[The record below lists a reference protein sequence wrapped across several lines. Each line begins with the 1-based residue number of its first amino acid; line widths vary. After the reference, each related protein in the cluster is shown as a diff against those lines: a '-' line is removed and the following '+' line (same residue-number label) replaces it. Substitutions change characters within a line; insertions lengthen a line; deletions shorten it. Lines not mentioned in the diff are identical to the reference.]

1 MRLKV
6 RGFNEDSLLLFR
18 SAFLTN
24 VLVGIQAIA
33 SIDAVTFSIDADLN
47 ATLKSVTIA
56 IKQNLYEI
64 ALVPSTFR

>member
-47 ATLKSVTIA
+47 ATLKKCYDSNQAELI
-56 IKQNLYEI
+56 
-64 ALVPSTFR
+64 